1 MDGDLN
7 RHVSQQFILL
17 SFQERERAN
26 DFTYTFSVF
35 TIRIP
40 PKIDTDAYGRK
51 INIRLSILRSL
62 FIIVLKTL
70 LNRLRCRGARKR
82 NIKLFH
88 MKQFNY
94 RHISKKRYSIN
105 E

>member
-1 MDGDLN
+1 M
-7 RHVSQQFILL
+7 SQQFILL

-40 PKIDTDAYGRK
+40 PKIDNDAYGRE
-51 INIRLSILRSL
+51 INIRLSILRILRSL

-70 LNRLRCRGARKR
+70 LNRLRCSGVRKR

-94 RHISKKRYSIN
+94 RHISKKLYSIN